1 MQCDICLRPPS
12 SRLPFNCTA
21 CARNALHDP
30 RIQLVQ
36 TLLDSE
42 AIGKDVE
49 GHLVAK
55 PATSKKKL
63 APKSPD
69 VSPTWTL
76 GQTVGEQVAS
86 TERTQDTLS
95 HVEALRKET
104 DNMRNEVAKRKS
116 KLLRRRSDL
125 KSATDALSQR
135 EAVAIDPV
143 EQGVRR
149 MEHRWDAMHTKTA
162 ESRVFLCRE
171 AAQLYGLQQRKR
183 KRGGPG
189 RDVYLIGGIPIADLR
204 DLNSR
209 YPNLSFPI
217 KTNSS
222 KMPLLPK

>member
-1 MQCDICLRPPS
+1 MQCDICLRS
-12 SRLPFNCTA
+12 QSNRLPFNCTT
-21 CARNALHDP
+21 CARTALYDP

-36 TLLDSE
+36 TLLQSE

-49 GHLVAK
+49 SHLVAK
-55 PATSKKKL
+55 PATSKKK
-63 APKSPD
+63 AATKSPE

-76 GQTVGEQVAS
+76 EQTIGEQVVS
-86 TERTQDTLS
+86 TERTQDILT

-104 DNMRNEVAKRKS
+104 DSMRNEVARRKAR
-116 KLLRRRSDL
+116 LLRRRSDL
-125 KSATDALSQR
+125 KFATDALSQR

-149 MEHRWDAMHTKTA
+149 MEHRWEAMHTKTA

-183 KRGGPG
+183 KRGGPM

-204 DLNSR
+204 DLNSK
-209 YPNLSFPI
+209 YLGF
-217 KTNSS
+217 
-222 KMPLLPK
+222 LF